1 MYFILCSLQNFQ
13 GHLQPYSEDFSR
25 STSSWWSQNRSEKRL
40 GGNDSENKPREHLD
54 TVALICF
61 QEFPGVMGVGNVDS
75 IRIEKIGSLRL
86 WRQGKGT
93 PLRGKKVRILPLGD
107 VED

>member
-1 MYFILCSLQNFQ
+1 
-13 GHLQPYSEDFSR
+13 
-25 STSSWWSQNRSEKRL
+25 
-40 GGNDSENKPREHLD
+40 
-54 TVALICF
+54 
-61 QEFPGVMGVGNVDS
+61 MGVGNVDS